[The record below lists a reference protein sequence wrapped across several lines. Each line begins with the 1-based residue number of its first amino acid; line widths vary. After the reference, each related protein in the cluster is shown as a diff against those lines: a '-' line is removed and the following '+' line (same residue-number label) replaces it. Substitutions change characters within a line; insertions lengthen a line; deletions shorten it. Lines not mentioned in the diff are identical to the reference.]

1 MATQVVMLILV
12 VLLVAVYYMKPL
24 IVERFRTRRVV
35 VKYINLRGIEKKRV
49 LYLRKDDPL
58 WSVISTVKREQ
69 C

>member
-12 VLLVAVYYMKPL
+12 VLLATIYYMKPL
-24 IVERFRTRRVV
+24 IIERLRTRRVV
-35 VKYINLRGIEKKRV
+35 VKYINRMGVEKRRV